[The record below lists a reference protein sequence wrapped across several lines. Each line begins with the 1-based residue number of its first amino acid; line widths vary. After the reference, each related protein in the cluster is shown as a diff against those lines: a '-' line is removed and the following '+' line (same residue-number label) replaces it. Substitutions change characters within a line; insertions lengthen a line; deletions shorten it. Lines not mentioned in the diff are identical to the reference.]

1 VEHRPGRSVG
11 RESVVNTPTSFGAN
25 ELRALL
31 TDFWNGILEVQ
42 TTHQGLLFTMPVSY
56 PDGWQVVLQLQR
68 IAPNTW
74 RLTDRG
80 QALHLVDRPRPELA
94 NRLHANSSEKALWR
108 AFPCNCSEGVL
119 SRHLTWPI
127 EASEIHVFAEGVAAI
142 SRLDFFNE
150 HRAIEEDVASQAVQR
165 TLHDAHLPYQRHHKL
180 SITADRSVA
189 VDFYV
194 VQKRPAAIQILKT
207 KTDLPGTMEKWGF
220 RWRELKGLNPSLAPI
235 MLFDRNT
242 QTVDSYSR
250 HIAQAECELFCGF
263 DETDRIHSTLRALQ

>member
-1 VEHRPGRSVG
+1 M
-11 RESVVNTPTSFGAN
+11 NTPTSFGAN

-74 RLTDRG
+74 RVTDRG
-80 QALHLVDRPRPELA
+80 QTLNWLTGQGLNLQTEAMQTHLK
-94 NRLHANSSEKALWR
+94 RLCGEHFLQL
-108 AFPCNCSEGVL
+108 SEGVL

-127 EASEIHVFAEGVAAI
+127 EASEMHVFAEGVAAI
-142 SRLDFFNE
+142 SRLDFLNE
-150 HRAIEEDVASQAVQR
+150 HRALEEDVASQTVQR
-165 TLHDAHLPYQRHHKL
+165 TLQDAQLPYQRHHKL
-180 SITADRSVA
+180 PITADRSVA

-207 KTDLPGTMEKWGF
+207 KSDLPGTMEKWGF